1 MADIINLRNNKR
13 NSAPVDS
20 ILVTLDMREKM
31 DEDRISEFVDLLNAG
46 HVLDPIIITID
57 DGVLYLIDG
66 RYRIEA
72 HKRVGISEIEY
83 DIVEEQRKRWILLAA
98 KLNSGCALPLKKG
111 ELKNIIL
118 RAYQDGSKP
127 KEIYKYLHTRCSWRW
142 VRKTLAPYMRQV
154 KEEKKKKVITLKKK
168 GLKLSEIE
176 KKTGVNMKTAQRY
189 IAQELNHEP
198 LDIDFDENKPDV
210 EEDSEP
216 PIQQDQDMAWIAL
229 KKSFD
234 KIHEWKPNDEATL
247 FCIYKIKAGEF
258 ITRICKMIDYPEV
271 TIRYVAV
278 AMLFLYNYE
287 DITTEDL
294 SGKLPGISESQLSF
308 IAWIMAHFPKVLPDR
323 KSLFE
328 WLLSNDHPYSDN
340 IHARNLI
347 RKEKLYWHY
356 KARGETVPWEQKVS
370 KEYFEE
376 KDIPGDFGKI
386 VDLMIE
392 RLMELQSSSRSKEM
406 TKRAAQIIMEPCNRI
421 MIAINSLM
429 QTIRKAV

>member
-13 NSAPVDS
+13 RSAPVDS

-31 DEDRISEFVDLLNAG
+31 DEDRIAEFVDLLNAG
-46 HVLDPIIITID
+46 HVLDPIIITVD

-72 HKRVGISEIEY
+72 HKRAGISEIEY
-83 DIVEEQRKRWILLAA
+83 DIVEEQRKHWILLAA
-98 KLNSGCALPLKKG
+98 KLNSGCALPLKIG
-111 ELKNIIL
+111 ELKKIII
-118 RAYQDGSKP
+118 RAYKDGSKP
-127 KEIYKYLHTRCSWRW
+127 KEIYKYLQNRCSWAW
-142 VRKTLAPYMRQV
+142 VRITLAPYIRKV
-154 KEEKKKKVITLKKK
+154 KEEKKKKVINLKKE

-176 KKTGVNMKTAQRY
+176 KKTGVNIKTAQRY
-189 IAQELNHEP
+189 IAQEFNHEP
-198 LDIDFDENKPDV
+198 LALDSDNTSPDI

-216 PIQQDQDMAWIAL
+216 HIQQDQDKAWIAM

-234 KIHEWKPNDEATL
+234 KIHEWKPNDETTL
-247 FCIYKIKAGEF
+247 FCIHKIKAGES
-258 ITRICKMIDYPEV
+258 IARICKIIDCPEV

-278 AMLFLYNYE
+278 AMLFLYSYE
-287 DITTEDL
+287 DMTIEDL
-294 SGKLPGISESQLSF
+294 SDKLPGISESQLIF
-308 IAWIMAHFPKVLPDR
+308 IAWIMAHFPKVVPDR

-328 WLLSNDHPYSDN
+328 WLLSNHHPYSDN

-356 KARGETVPWEQKVS
+356 KARGETVPWEQKAS
-370 KEYFEE
+370 KEYFRE

-429 QTIRKAV
+429 QTLRKAV

>member
-13 NSAPVDS
+13 RSVPVDS

-31 DEDRISEFVDLLNAG
+31 DEDRIAEFVDLLNAG
-46 HVLDPIIITID
+46 HVLEPIIITVD

-72 HKRVGISEIEY
+72 HKRAGIPEIEY
-83 DIVEEQRKRWILLAA
+83 DIVEEQRKHWILLAA
-98 KLNSGCALPLKKG
+98 KLNSGCALPLKNG
-111 ELKNIIL
+111 ELKKIII
-118 RAYQDGSKP
+118 RAYKDGSKP
-127 KEIYKYLHTRCSWRW
+127 KEIYKYLQNRCSWAW
-142 VRKTLAPYMRQV
+142 VRITLAPYIRKV

-189 IAQELNHEP
+189 IAQELNHGT
-198 LDIDFDENKPDV
+198 LDSHCDKNKLDM

-216 PIQQDQDMAWIAL
+216 HIQLDKDMAWIAL

-247 FCIYKIKAGEF
+247 FCIYKIKTGEF

-287 DITTEDL
+287 DITTEAL
-294 SGKLPGISESQLSF
+294 SDKLPGISESQLTF
-308 IAWIMAHFPKVLPDR
+308 IAWIMAHFPKVVSDR

-328 WLLSNDHPYSDN
+328 WIQSNNHPYSDN
-340 IHARNLI
+340 DHARNLI

-356 KARGETVPWEQKVS
+356 KARGETVPWEQKAS
-370 KEYFEE
+370 KEYFRE

-392 RLMELQSSSRSKEM
+392 CLMELQSSSRSKEM

-429 QTIRKAV
+429 QTLRKAV

>member
-1 MADIINLRNNKR
+1 MANIINLRNNKR
-13 NSAPVDS
+13 HSAPVDS

-31 DEDRISEFVDLLNAG
+31 DEDRIVEFVDLLNAG
-46 HVLDPIIITID
+46 HVLDPIIITVD

-66 RYRIEA
+66 KYRIEA
-72 HKRVGISEIEY
+72 HKQAGIPEIEY
-83 DIVEEQRKRWILLAA
+83 DIVDEQRRNWMLLAA

-111 ELKNIIL
+111 ELKKIII
-118 RAYQDGSKP
+118 RAYKDGSKP
-127 KEIYKYLHTRCSWRW
+127 KEIYKYLQTICSWSW
-142 VRKTLAPYMRQV
+142 IRKTLAPYIRKM
-154 KEEKKKKVITLKKK
+154 KEEKKKKVINLKKE

-176 KKTGVNMKTAQRY
+176 KRTGVNMKTAQRY

-198 LDIDFDENKPDV
+198 LNSDFDKNYSDN
-210 EEDSEP
+210 EEDSESQ
-216 PIQQDQDMAWIAL
+216 IQQDQDMAWIAL

-234 KIHEWKPNDEATL
+234 KIHDWKPNDEATL
-247 FCIYKIKAGEF
+247 FCIHKIKAGEF
-258 ITRICKMIDYPEV
+258 IARICKIIDCPEV

-278 AMLFLYNYE
+278 AMLFLYSYE
-287 DITTEDL
+287 DMTIEDL
-294 SGKLPGISESQLSF
+294 ADKLPGISESQLTF
-308 IAWIMAHFPKVLPDR
+308 IAWIMAHFPKVVPDR

-328 WLLSNDHPYSDN
+328 WLLSNNHPYSDN
-340 IHARNLI
+340 AHARNLI

-356 KARGETVPWEQKVS
+356 KARGETVPWEQKAS
-370 KEYFEE
+370 KEYFGE

-429 QTIRKAV
+429 QTLRKAV